1 MKILAVGDIIG
12 KPGRTVL
19 EKYLKKN
26 LNKYDLV
33 IVNGENS
40 ASGFGITEKVA
51 EDFFDMGVDII
62 TSGNHIWDRKEVYG
76 YLSMEHRLLRPLN
89 YPSGVPG
96 NGSGVFKTK
105 NGEKA
110 AVVNIQGRVF
120 MNETD
125 SPFVRIKDEL
135 EEIKKE
141 TNVVIVDFHA
151 EATSEKIAMGWYLDG
166 EISLLYGTHT
176 HVMTAD
182 NRILNNGTGYIT
194 DIGMTGGADGVIGT
208 VRDKIIEKFLTSL
221 PQKFEV
227 CDQNIRI
234 NAIESEIDSNTG
246 KCISITRVDLG
257 INEI

>member
-62 TSGNHIWDRKEVYG
+62 TSGNHIWDRKDVYG
-76 YLSMEHRLLRPLN
+76 YIASEHRLLRPLN
-89 YPSGVPG
+89 YPAGVPG

-105 NGEKA
+105 NGETA
-110 AVVNIQGRVF
+110 AVINIQGRVF

-125 SPFVRIKDEL
+125 SPFVRIKEEL

-141 TNVVIVDFHA
+141 TNVIIVDFHA

-182 NRILNNGTGYIT
+182 NRLLNKGTGYIT

-221 PQKFEV
+221 PQKFDV
-227 CDQNIRI
+227 CEQNIRI
-234 NAIESEIDSNTG
+234 NAIESEIDSVTG
-246 KCISITRVDLG
+246 KCLNITRVNLG
-257 INEI
+257 IDEI

>member
-12 KPGRTVL
+12 KPGRTIL

-26 LNKYDLV
+26 ISKYDLV

-51 EDFFDMGVDII
+51 EDFFDIGVDVI
-62 TSGNHIWDRKEVYG
+62 TSGNHIWDRREVYG
-76 YLSMEHRLLRPLN
+76 YIASEHRLLRPLN

-96 NGSGVFKTK
+96 NGSGVFNAK
-105 NGEKA
+105 NGEKV
-110 AVVNIQGRVF
+110 AVINIQGRVF

-208 VRDKIIEKFLTSL
+208 IKDKIIEKFLTSL

-234 NAIESEIDSNTG
+234 NAIESEIDSETG
-246 KCISITRVDLG
+246 KCLSITRVDLG
-257 INEI
+257 LNEV